1 MVSFPIARAI
11 IFVDKHGTSSIL
23 RAMQEEKKAFRIAGH
38 QPGLDGV
45 RGLAI
50 IGVMAVHFLHV
61 TSTHNL
67 LEKVVTTVAS
77 YGVLGVDL
85 FFVLSG
91 FLITGILID
100 CKGTPNYFRNFYA
113 RRTLRIFPLYF
124 GVLALLFQVL
134 PLFIQLDPHLEVA
147 REKQVWLWT
156 YTANFLIS
164 KTGTW
169 SLGPVSHFWTL
180 AIEEHFYI
188 FWPLVVFL
196 AKPRLMER
204 ICVGVIIMALALRLV
219 LSALGESEIS
229 IGVLTPCRIDA
240 MCAGGLMASIIRRS
254 VHTETIFRRAAA
266 GMMVL
271 TGIIIT
277 LTVAGKLFPQ
287 AARYLLQVRG
297 SFVALLFAAFT
308 VMSLKQPWRPK
319 LVGNF
324 LENRFLRF
332 LGKYSYGLYVYHGI
346 LAMYFHREMTA
357 MITGI
362 VGHPTLALFIKALI
376 GSTISLGIA
385 WVSYEVFE
393 KKFLAMKRYFE
404 ARKPSAEA

>member
-1 MVSFPIARAI
+1 M
-11 IFVDKHGTSSIL
+11 HN
-23 RAMQEEKKAFRIAGH
+23 EKKAYSVAGH

-61 TSTHNL
+61 TSTHNA
-67 LEKVVTTVAS
+67 LEKVVTAVAS
-77 YGVLGVDL
+77 YGGLGVDL

-124 GVLALLFQVL
+124 GVLAILFQVL
-134 PLFIQLDPHLEVA
+134 PLFMQLDPRLEIA
-147 REKQVWLWT
+147 REKQIWLWT

-164 KTGTW
+164 KSGTW

-188 FWPLVVFL
+188 FWPFVVFL
-196 AKPRLMER
+196 ARPKLLERL
-204 ICVGVIIMALALRLV
+204 CVLVMVMALALRLV
-219 LSALGESEIS
+219 LSYMGETEIS

-254 VHTETIFRRAAA
+254 VRVETIFKRAGA
-266 GMMVL
+266 GMIAL
-271 TGIIIT
+271 IFIILAI
-277 LTVAGKLFPQ
+277 TVASKLWSGG
-287 AARYLLQVRG
+287 AIYLQQIRG
-297 SFVALLFAAFT
+297 SFIALLFATFT
-308 VMSLKQPWRPK
+308 LMSLQQPWRP
-319 LVGNF
+319 GWMGRF

-346 LAMYFHREMTA
+346 LAMYFHEEMTA
-357 MITGI
+357 RLTEII
-362 VGHPTLALFIKALI
+362 GHPTVALFTRAVV
-376 GSTISLGIA
+376 GSAISIGIA
-385 WVSYEVFE
+385 WVSYEVFN
-393 KKFLAMKRYFE
+393 L
-404 ARKPSAEA
+404 SNSL